1 MTFGLP
7 IWGLPF
13 LPNDTEYSKKMVFVW
28 RLIISHVIRHCK
40 FYCRVQHFSG
50 KNSATNWNKEPDEEK
65 IYRSTEFFL
74 KLDNNGWE
82 MHTGARARKQ
92 KYLCIYIS
100 LYMKTFL
107 KTGVY
112 TYNIYIYLSGFAKTW
127 PQKSLL
133 YILWLSLV
141 VEHVFFSFHSFFLL
155 I

>member
-112 TYNIYIYLSGFAKTW
+112 TYNIYISVWICKNMATEISVIYPMTEPRSGTCF
-127 PQKSLL
+127 
-133 YILWLSLV
+133 
-141 VEHVFFSFHSFFLL
+141 FFLF
-155 I
+155 IVSFY